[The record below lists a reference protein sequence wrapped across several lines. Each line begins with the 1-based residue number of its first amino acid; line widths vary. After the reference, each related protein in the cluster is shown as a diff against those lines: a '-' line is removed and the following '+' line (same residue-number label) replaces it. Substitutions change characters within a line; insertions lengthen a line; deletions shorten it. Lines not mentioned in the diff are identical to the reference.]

1 MNIPRAM
8 MIDLDDTLIDYTS
21 GAAPT
26 WRSVCEE
33 IEPRVTGLDASIL
46 YDAITRTRGWFWSD
60 PDRHR
65 TGRANMIAA
74 HQSIVHTSLIELGF
88 DLPDLALEIAQR
100 FHGLREKTIVLFPET
115 IPCLKELTEA
125 GISLAMITN
134 GDGAGQRRK
143 IERFGLERYFDHIF
157 IEGELGFGKP
167 EPAVY
172 KTAMAALDSTPEE
185 TWCVGDNIEWEVAG
199 PQRLG
204 IYAVWVDRSCAGVP
218 ADSDIV
224 PDRIIQ
230 SLAELL

>member
-1 MNIPRAM
+1 MNTPNAM

-33 IEPRVTGLDASIL
+33 VEPRVPGLDASIL
-46 YDAITRTRGWFWSD
+46 YDAITRTRAWFWSD

-65 TGRANMIAA
+65 TGRANTIVA
-74 HQSIVHTSLIELGF
+74 HQSIVHTSLLELGF

-100 FHGLREKTIVLFPET
+100 FHALREKTIVLFPET
-115 IPCLKELTEA
+115 IQCLKALTDA
-125 GISLAMITN
+125 GVALAMITN

-143 IERFGLERYFDHIF
+143 IDRFGLERYFDHIF

-172 KTAMAALDSTPEE
+172 ETAMAALGSTPEE

-204 IYAVWVDRSCAGVP
+204 IHAVWVDRSGSGVP
-218 ADSDIV
+218 PNTDIV

-230 SLAELL
+230 SLAQLL